1 MKNLKKYINLPGL
14 ILLFLAGLQSCTTS
28 ENRSPQPPNVIFV
41 FADQWRAEAVGYA
54 GNRDVITPTIDSLA
68 QQSVVFHNAVATIP
82 VCAPYR
88 ATLLTGQY
96 PLTHG
101 IFYNDKP
108 LATEANTMG
117 KIFKNAGYRTGYIG
131 KWHLNG
137 HANGEHPFAAR
148 DKPVPRERRQGFD
161 YWKVREVT
169 HDYNKSFYFDEND
182 EKHFWEGYDAFPQT
196 DSAVGFIRNNRDNP
210 FLLVLSWG
218 PPHNPYMTAPE
229 KYLNMYDPE
238 KLSVRP
244 NVPEA
249 LQDSARKI
257 LAGYYAHCTA
267 LDDALK
273 TLLVAL
279 EEEGLAD
286 NTIFVFTSD
295 HGDMLL
301 SQGVLRKQRPW
312 DESIMVPMLLR
323 YPEKYGRKRIDVRK
337 PIGTPDILPT
347 LLGLAGID
355 IPASIEGVDISP
367 GITDPARYP
376 LEAAPIVLPVPFHEW
391 QFMNGG
397 REYRGIRTERYTY
410 VKTLNGPWLLY
421 DNETDPYQLN
431 NLAENP
437 AYADLKSSLDQQ
449 LNEFLTRQ
457 KDEFLPAD
465 EYMTQWNY
473 TYDNKDSLRPQAY
486 YEELKRL
493 NISRQ

>member
-1 MKNLKKYINLPGL
+1 MMNLKKYLKFPGFIL
-14 ILLFLAGLQSCTTS
+14 ILLAGLQSCTTS

>member
-1 MKNLKKYINLPGL
+1 MMNLKKYINLPGL

>member
-1 MKNLKKYINLPGL
+1 MMNLKKYINLPGL
-14 ILLFLAGLQSCTTS
+14 ILLFLAGLHSCTTS

>member
-1 MKNLKKYINLPGL
+1 MNKRLNNQWLAMF
-14 ILLFLAGLQSCTTS
+14 ILMGLQSCIGS
-28 ENRSPQPPNVIFV
+28 KDPAAQKPNVVFV

-54 GNRDVITPTIDSLA
+54 GNRDVITPNIDRLA
-68 QQSVVFHNAVATIP
+68 QESVVFHNAVATIP

-117 KIFKNAGYRTGYIG
+117 KIFKKAGYRTGYIG

-137 HANGEHPFAAR
+137 HANGEHPFSAR
-148 DKPVPRERRQGFD
+148 DKPVPKERRQGFE

-169 HDYNKSFYFDEND
+169 HDYNNSFYFDEND

-196 DSAVGFIRNNRDNP
+196 DSAVGFIRSNRDNP

-229 KYLNMYDPE
+229 KYRNLYDPE

-249 LQDSARKI
+249 LQDSARTI

-273 TLLVAL
+273 ILLDAL
-279 EEEGLAD
+279 EEEGIAD
-286 NTIFVFTSD
+286 KTIFVFTSD

-312 DESIMVPMLLR
+312 NESIMVPMLLR
-323 YPEKYGRKRIDVRK
+323 YPDKYGRKRLDIRR
-337 PIGTPDILPT
+337 PIGTPDLLPT
-347 LLGLAGID
+347 LLGMAGID
-355 IPASIEGVDISP
+355 IPDSIEGVDVSP
-367 GITDPARYP
+367 GITDPDKYP
-376 LEAAPIVLPVPFHEW
+376 QEAAPIVLPVPFHEW
-391 QFMNGG
+391 QFRNGG
-397 REYRGIRTERYTY
+397 REYRGIRTEKYTY
-410 VKTLNGPWLLY
+410 VKTLTGPWLLY
-421 DNETDPYQLN
+421 DNQNDPYQLN
-431 NLAENP
+431 NLTEDP
-437 AYADLKSSLDQQ
+437 AYADLRNILDRQ
-449 LNEFLTRQ
+449 LNDFLKEH

-465 EYMTQWNY
+465 EYMKRWNY
-473 TYDNKDSLRPQAY
+473 TYDNKDSLRPPSY
-486 YEELKRL
+486 YEDLKNL
-493 NISRQ
+493 KISLK